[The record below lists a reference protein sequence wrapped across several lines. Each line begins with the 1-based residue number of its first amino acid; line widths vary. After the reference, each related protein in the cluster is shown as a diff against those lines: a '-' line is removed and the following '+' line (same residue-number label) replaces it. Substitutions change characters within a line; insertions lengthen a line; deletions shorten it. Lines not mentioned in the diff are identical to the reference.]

1 MQASCFRPVDA
12 DTIIRPKYLNDAPS
26 VPGTVLLQ
34 LSWRFDEIKMKIFCI
49 LVLCTIALSSAEEH
63 PRGRM
68 IQVCGAELARAVKRV
83 CEDGDLD
90 FFNLQ
95 HIQHHHQHNH
105 QPDHQHNHQHDH
117 QHGHDHHHEWKGQ
130 LAKRDT
136 STTLADQCCAKP
148 CHVKDFVSYCP

>member
-1 MQASCFRPVDA
+1 MLISNYVLKPTSNGLMQASCFRPVDA

-95 HIQHHHQHNH
+95 HIQH
-105 QPDHQHNHQHDH
+105 PKPEAGKDDTR
-117 QHGHDHHHEWKGQ
+117 GQ
-130 LAKRDT
+130 RRNKR
-136 STTLADQCCAKP
+136 SLVEECCYNV
-148 CHVKDFVSYCP
+148 CTIDEFLSYC

>member
-1 MQASCFRPVDA
+1 MK
-12 DTIIRPKYLNDAPS
+12 TIC
-26 VPGTVLLQ
+26 VL
-34 LSWRFDEIKMKIFCI
+34 I
-49 LVLCTIALSSAEEH
+49 LCTIALSSAEDH

-95 HIQHHHQHNH
+95 HLQHHHQHNH
-105 QPDHQHNHQHDH
+105 QPDHQHDH
-117 QHGHDHHHEWKGQ
+117 QGGHHHESKGQ
-130 LAKRDT
+130 LMKRDT
-136 STTLADQCCAKP
+136 STTLADHCCLKP